1 MLTTGVEDGFFIEV
15 ILEVGVH
22 GCSWKNFLFC
32 FFILFYYVFSSSFLR
47 YVGEIVPSTVD

>member
-47 YVGEIVPSTVD
+47 YVGEIVPSTVE